1 MEHNENANGKNV
13 GTISDSPKMKT
24 LVFTCPRC
32 GSHTLQQF
40 DRNPFYWTCEVSVC
54 IEGEDLETAQIDE
67 ESEPRYERLGDLEPE
82 LAWFCG
88 DCEMGLTHEDG
99 RPIEDEDSLA
109 EWLWANR
116 D

>member
-32 GSHTLQQF
+32 GSHTLEQF
-40 DRNPFYWTCEVSVC
+40 DRNPFYWTCEVSVS

-67 ESEPRYERLGDLEPE
+67 ESQPRYERLGDLEPE